1 MIKILHSADWH
12 LDAPMSG
19 HSEAQ
24 TEYLRRELKKVP
36 EKLAQLC
43 AAEHCDLVFLAGDL
57 FDGPW
62 SADTLRTVQEALRTM
77 AVPVFITPGNHDPMG
92 KDSPYTQ
99 PGWPENVHIFTQAQM
114 TSVVLPELDCRI
126 YGAGY
131 EGMDCPALLENF
143 QAQGT
148 ETWQLGILHGDPT
161 VSASPYC
168 PISRQQLHSCGLHY
182 LALGH
187 IHKADSLR
195 VGDTSCAW
203 PGCPMG
209 RGFDELDAKGAILVT
224 LDGTV
229 RASFQNL
236 DTPRFF
242 DMEIEAGDDPAD
254 AVAAVLPALPTQD
267 FYRITLTGYSTGVD
281 TKALCSA
288 FTHIPNLTVRDQ
300 TRPEMDL
307 WSAVGE
313 DTLEGVYF
321 GLLQNAT
328 EHDSEAVRRRAMLA
342 ARISRHIL
350 DGQEVK
356 LP

>member
-77 AVPVFITPGNHDPMG
+77 AVPVFIAPGNHDPMG

-99 PGWPENVHIFTQAQM
+99 PSWPENVHIFTQAQM

-161 VSASPYC
+161 VSASPLL
-168 PISRQQLHSCGLHY
+168 PHFPAAAAQLRTALSGTGSHPQGRQPAGRRYLLRMARLSHGTGL
-182 LALGH
+182 
-187 IHKADSLR
+187 
-195 VGDTSCAW
+195 
-203 PGCPMG
+203 
-209 RGFDELDAKGAILVT
+209 
-224 LDGTV
+224 
-229 RASFQNL
+229 
-236 DTPRFF
+236 
-242 DMEIEAGDDPAD
+242 
-254 AVAAVLPALPTQD
+254 
-267 FYRITLTGYSTGVD
+267 
-281 TKALCSA
+281 
-288 FTHIPNLTVRDQ
+288 
-300 TRPEMDL
+300 
-307 WSAVGE
+307 
-313 DTLEGVYF
+313 
-321 GLLQNAT
+321 
-328 EHDSEAVRRRAMLA
+328 
-342 ARISRHIL
+342 
-350 DGQEVK
+350 
-356 LP
+356 